1 MDNSFTLRIN
11 KILYEELKKQ
21 SDFLGIPIAAIIKF
35 QLYLLQNTKI
45 DIVDIQN
52 VDSVRMSIKMPEHFF
67 ANVSQTAKDYDI
79 SMNQY
84 INSIISHFLHQ

>member
-11 KILYEELKKQ
+11 KTLYEELKKQ

-45 DIVDIQN
+45 DIIDVQN

-67 ANVSQTAKDYDI
+67 INVSNIAKSYGI

-84 INSIISHFLHQ
+84 INSIIFHFLNN